1 VRRVTID
8 TNIFVS
14 AFEFGGTPAALLQM
28 ATDGEINVAISQAI
42 IDETV
47 RILRDS
53 SSDT

>member
-14 AFEFGGTPAALLQM
+14 AFEFGGKPALLQM
-28 ATDGEINVAISQAI
+28 ARTARIKVAISQPI

-47 RILRDS
+47 RILWDS
-53 SSDT
+53 SFDM